1 MRQNARMVWFTEDD
15 LRAAAG
21 DGSFRRGREYV
32 DAVADLQPTALGVRA
47 AVRGKNVYEVWLGR
61 DNDALIGECGCPFGI
76 EGNFCK
82 HCVAVGL
89 VLLASGTTEPETDIE
104 AYLRSLDQ
112 RELVELVLEQA
123 NRDPDLYR
131 RLALRAGSTGAPQ
144 VAVLRRQLDTALRV
158 RGFVDAEYADRAR
171 HALDTVRDLVDA
183 GHAAEARPLARHAV
197 ELLTAAMGAVDDPAE
212 TIAGVARRAVKLY
225 ARACA
230 VARPNPA
237 KLASW
242 LFQLR
247 RTWPTWPTID
257 VGDFAE
263 PLGES
268 GMAAYRTLVDDAWRA
283 FDDSDDADDDALT
296 VLRGMREQLAK
307 TSGDVDAMVD
317 VLADGLPAVRA
328 YREIVSVLRHA
339 GRLDEAIRWAE
350 RGVTETRDLSLTELL
365 VESFLDAQ
373 RGDEAVELRK
383 ADLRS
388 ARTRVCY
395 GRLRDTAVAA
405 KVWSGLR
412 SWALDVLPPDELVGA
427 LLDDGDV
434 EAAWLAAVK
443 HDCAGVEVVRAR
455 GETHPAEVL
464 AAYRTLVTECL
475 SRGGRDCYREA
486 GVLLKEMAACAERCG
501 ESVSG
506 FVAALKLE
514 HARRPALLDEL
525 RRAGF

>member
-1 MRQNARMVWFTEDD
+1 MVWFTEDD
-15 LRAAAG
+15 LRGAAG

-32 DAVADLQPTALGVRA
+32 DAVAELQPTALGVRA
-47 AVRGKNVYEVWLGR
+47 AVRGRCVYEVWLGR
-61 DNDALIGECGCPFGI
+61 DNDELIGECGCPFGV

-89 VLLASGTTEPETDIE
+89 VLLASGSSGPEADIE
-104 AYLRSLDQ
+104 AYLRSLEQ

-123 NRDPDLYR
+123 SRDPDLYR
-131 RLALRAGSTGAPQ
+131 QLTLRAGSTGAPQ

-158 RGFVDAEYADRAR
+158 RGFVDADYAGRAR
-171 HALDTVRDLVDA
+171 HVLDTVRDLVDA

-197 ELLTAAMGAVDDPAE
+197 ELLTEAMGAVDDPAE

-242 LFQLR
+242 LFQSRL
-247 RTWPTWPTID
+247 TWPTWPTID
-257 VGDFAE
+257 IGDFTE

-268 GMAAYRTLVDDAWRA
+268 GMAAYRTLVDDAWHA
-283 FDDSDDADDDALT
+283 LDDDDDDGHT

-307 TSGDVDAMVD
+307 TSGDVDTLVD

-339 GRLDEAIRWAE
+339 GRLDEAVRWAE
-350 RGVTETRDLSLTELL
+350 RGVAETRDLSLTELL

-383 ADLRS
+383 ADLRA

-427 LLDDGDV
+427 LLDDGDGD
-434 EAAWLAAVK
+434 AAWLAAVK
-443 HDCAGVEVVRAR
+443 HDCAGVEVVRSRA
-455 GETHPAEVL
+455 ETHPAEVL

-475 SRGGRDCYREA
+475 SRGGRECYREA
-486 GVLLKEMAACAERCG
+486 GVLLKEMAACAQRCG

-506 FVAALKLE
+506 FVASLKLE

>member
-1 MRQNARMVWFTEDD
+1 MVWFSEDD

-32 DAVADLQPTALGVRA
+32 DAVGELRPAALGVRA
-47 AVRGKNVYEVWLGR
+47 AVRGKDVYEVWLGR
-61 DNDALIGECGCPFGI
+61 ESDALVGECGCPFGV

-89 VLLASGTTEPETDIE
+89 VLLASGAQAPEAGLET
-104 AYLRSLDQ
+104 YLRSLDQ

-123 NRDPDLYR
+123 KRDPALYR
-131 RLALRAGSTGAPQ
+131 QLALRAGSTGAPQ
-144 VAVLRRQLDTALRV
+144 VAVLRRELDTALRV
-158 RGFVDAEYADRAR
+158 RGFVDADYATRAKDVV
-171 HALDTVRDLVDA
+171 DTVRDLVDA

-197 ELLTAAMGAVDDPAE
+197 ELLVEAMGAVDDSAGAV
-212 TIAGVARRAVKLY
+212 AGVCRRAVKLY

-247 RTWPTWPTID
+247 LGWPTWPTLDI
-257 VGDFAE
+257 GDFAE
-263 PLGES
+263 PLGET
-268 GMAAYRTLVDDAWRA
+268 GMTAYRKQVDEAWHALDDGDDA
-283 FDDSDDADDDALT
+283 ADHT
-296 VLRGMREQLAK
+296 VLRAMREQLAK
-307 TSGDVDAMVD
+307 TTGDADTLVD

-339 GRLDEAIRWAE
+339 GRLDEAIQWAE
-350 RGVTETRDLSLTELL
+350 RGVAETRDLSLTELL
-365 VESFLDAQ
+365 VESYLDGQ
-373 RGDEAVELRK
+373 RGDDAVELRRF
-383 ADLRS
+383 DLRS

-395 GRLRDTAVAA
+395 GRLRETAVAA

-412 SWALDVLPPDELVGA
+412 SWARDVLPPAELVGA

-434 EAAWLAAVK
+434 EEAWLAAVK
-443 HDCAGVEVVRAR
+443 HDCVGVEVVRSRA
-455 GETHPAEVL
+455 ETHPAEVL
-464 AAYRTLVTECL
+464 VSFRALVEECV

-486 GVLLKEMAACAERCG
+486 CVLLREMAACASRCG
-501 ESVSG
+501 ESVAG
-506 FVAALKLE
+506 FVASLKMA

>member
-1 MRQNARMVWFTEDD
+1 MAWFTEDD

-32 DAVADLQPTALGVRA
+32 DAVGELRPTALGVCA
-47 AVRGKNVYEVWLGR
+47 AVRGKDVYEVWLGR
-61 DNDALIGECGCPFGI
+61 QNDTLVGECGCPFGV

-89 VLLASGTTEPETDIE
+89 VVLASGASSPDADLET
-104 AYLRSLDQ
+104 YLRSLDQ
-112 RELVELVLEQA
+112 HELVELLLEQA
-123 NRDPDLYR
+123 KRDPALYR
-131 RLALRAGSTGAPQ
+131 QLMLRAGSTGAPQ
-144 VAVLRRQLDTALRV
+144 VAVLRRQLDDALRV
-158 RGFVDAEYADRAR
+158 HGFADPGYAGRAKDVV
-171 HALDTVRDLVDA
+171 DTVRDLVDA

-197 ELLTAAMGAVDDPAE
+197 ELLVEAMGAVDDPAD
-212 TIAGVARRAVKLY
+212 AVSGVARRAVKLY

-230 VARPNPA
+230 AARPNPV

-247 RTWPTWPTID
+247 LGWPTWPTID
-257 VGDFAE
+257 IGDFAE

-268 GMAAYRTLVDDAWRA
+268 GMAAYRSLVDDAWRA
-283 FDDSDDADDDALT
+283 LDEDADHT

-307 TSGDVDAMVD
+307 TSGDVDALVD
-317 VLADGLPAVRA
+317 VLSDDLPAVRA

-339 GRLDEAIRWAE
+339 GRLDEAVRWAE
-350 RGVTETRDLSLTELL
+350 RGVAETRDLGLTELL
-365 VESFLDAQ
+365 VESYLDAQ
-373 RGDEAVELRK
+373 RGDEAVALRK
-383 ADLRS
+383 KELLS

-395 GRLRDTAVAA
+395 GRLRETAVAA

-412 SWALDVLPPDELVGA
+412 SWALDVLPPQELVGA
-427 LLDDGDV
+427 LLDDGEVD
-434 EAAWLAAVK
+434 EAWLAAVK
-443 HDCAGVEVVRAR
+443 HDCAGVEVVRLR

-464 AAYRTLVTECL
+464 TAYRTLVADCFA
-475 SRGGRDCYREA
+475 RGGRDCYREA
-486 GVLLKEMAACAERCG
+486 CVLLKEMADCASRCG

-506 FVAALKLE
+506 FVASLKLE
-514 HARRPALLDEL
+514 HARKPALQDEL

>member
-1 MRQNARMVWFTEDD
+1 MVWFTEDD

-21 DGSFRRGREYV
+21 DGSFRRGRDYV
-32 DAVADLQPTALGVRA
+32 GAVGELRPTALGVRA
-47 AVRGKNVYEVWLGR
+47 AVRGKDVYEVWLCR
-61 DNDALIGECGCPFGI
+61 DNDVLTGECGCPFGL

-89 VLLASGTTEPETDIE
+89 AVLAAGDPAPEVDLE
-104 AYLRSLDQ
+104 AYLRALDQ
-112 RELVELVLEQA
+112 RALVELLLAQA
-123 NRDPDLYR
+123 KRDPALCR
-131 RLALRAGSTGAPQ
+131 QLTLRAAGSAGAPQ

-158 RGFVDAEYADRAR
+158 RGFTDPGYAARAR
-171 HALDTVRDLVDA
+171 DVLDTVRDLVDA

-197 ELLTAAMGAVDDPAE
+197 ELLVAAMGTVDDDAG
-212 TIAGVARRAVKLY
+212 AVSGVARRAVKLY
-225 ARACA
+225 AQACA
-230 VARPNPA
+230 AARPNPA

-242 LFQLR
+242 LFHVRLN
-247 RTWPTWPTID
+247 WPTWPTID
-257 VGDFAE
+257 IGDFAE
-263 PLGES
+263 PLGET
-268 GMAAYRTLVDDAWRA
+268 GMAAYRALVDDAWRSL
-283 FDDSDDADDDALT
+283 DDDADHT

-307 TSGDVDAMVD
+307 TSGDVDTLVD

-350 RGVTETRDLSLTELL
+350 RGVAETRDLSLTELL
-365 VESFLDAQ
+365 VDSYLDAQ

-395 GRLRDTAVAA
+395 GRLRTTATAA

-412 SWALDVLPPDELVGA
+412 SWALDVLPPAELVGA
-427 LLDDGDV
+427 LIDDGDV
-434 EAAWLAAVK
+434 EEAWLAAVK
-443 HDCAGVEVVRAR
+443 HDCVGVEVLRLR

-464 AAYRTLVTECL
+464 AAYQGLVSTCL
-475 SRGGRDCYREA
+475 ERGGRDAYREA
-486 GVLLKEMAACAERCG
+486 CVLLKELAACAQRCG
-501 ESVSG
+501 ESVTG
-506 FVAALKLE
+506 FVASLRLA

>member
-1 MRQNARMVWFTEDD
+1 MLWFTEDD

-32 DAVADLQPTALGVRA
+32 DAVGELQPTALGVRA
-47 AVRGKNVYEVWLGR
+47 AVRGKDVYEVWLGR
-61 DNDALIGECGCPFGI
+61 EHDALAGECGCPFGI

-89 VLLASGTTEPETDIE
+89 VLLADGAPGPDADLG

-112 RELVELVLEQA
+112 RELVELVLAQA
-123 NRDPDLYR
+123 QRDPGLYR
-131 RLALRAGSTGAPQ
+131 QLALRAGSTGAPQ

-158 RGFVDAEYADRAR
+158 RGFSDGDYATRAKDVI
-171 HALDTVRDLVDA
+171 DTVRALVDA

-197 ELLTAAMGAVDDPAE
+197 ELLVEAMGAVDDPADAV
-212 TIAGVARRAVKLY
+212 AGVCRRAVKLY

-237 KLASW
+237 KLAGW

-247 RTWPTWPTID
+247 RDWPTWPTID
-257 VGDFAE
+257 IGDFAE
-263 PLGES
+263 PLGEA
-268 GMAAYRTLVDDAWRA
+268 GMAAYRALVDEAWHA
-283 FDDSDDADDDALT
+283 LDDDEDHT
-296 VLRGMREQLAK
+296 VLRAMREQLAR
-307 TSGDVDAMVD
+307 TSGDVDTMVD
-317 VLADGLPAVRA
+317 VLADGLPSVRA

-339 GRLDEAIRWAE
+339 GRLGEAIRWAE
-350 RGVTETRDLSLTELL
+350 RGVAETRDLSLTELL
-365 VESFLDAQ
+365 VESYLDGQ
-373 RGDEAVELRK
+373 RGDDAVELRK
-383 ADLRS
+383 AELRS

-395 GRLRDTAVAA
+395 GRLRETAVAA

-412 SWALDVLPPDELVGA
+412 PWALDVLPPDELVGA

-434 EAAWLAAVK
+434 EEAWLAAVK
-443 HDCAGVEVVRAR
+443 HDCAGVEVVRLRA
-455 GETHPAEVL
+455 ETHPAEVL
-464 AAYRTLVTECL
+464 AAYRALVTECL
-475 SRGGRDCYREA
+475 SRGGRECYREA
-486 GVLLKEMAACAERCG
+486 GVLLKELAACAQRCG

-506 FVAALKLE
+506 FVASLRTA
-514 HARRPALLDEL
+514 HVRRPALLDEL

>member
-1 MRQNARMVWFTEDD
+1 MAWFTEDD

-21 DGSFRRGREYV
+21 DGSFRRGRDYV
-32 DAVADLQPTALGVRA
+32 DAVGELQPTALGVRA
-47 AVRGKNVYEVWLGR
+47 AVRGKDVYEVWLGR
-61 DNDALIGECGCPFGI
+61 EKAALVGECGCPFGV

-89 VLLASGTTEPETDIE
+89 VLLADGAPGPEADLD

-112 RELVELVLEQA
+112 RELVALVLEQA
-123 NRDPDLYR
+123 KRDPGLYR
-131 RLALRAGSTGAPQ
+131 QLALRAGSTGAPQ

-158 RGFVDAEYADRAR
+158 HGFADASYVTRAKDV
-171 HALDTVRDLVDA
+171 LDTVRDLVDA

-197 ELLTAAMGAVDDPAE
+197 ELLVDAMGAVDDSAGDV
-212 TIAGVARRAVKLY
+212 AGVCRRAVKLY

-247 RTWPTWPTID
+247 RGWPTWPTID
-257 VGDFAE
+257 IGDFAE
-263 PLGES
+263 PLGET
-268 GMAAYRTLVDDAWRA
+268 GMAAYRTLVDDAWHA
-283 FDDSDDADDDALT
+283 LDGDSDDSDHA
-296 VLRGMREQLAK
+296 VLRAMREQLAK
-307 TSGDVDAMVD
+307 ASGDVDTLVD
-317 VLADGLPAVRA
+317 VFADGLPAVRSF
-328 YREIVSVLRHA
+328 REIVSLLRHS

-350 RGVTETRDLSLTELL
+350 RGVAETRDLSLTELL
-365 VESFLDAQ
+365 VESYLDGQ
-373 RGDEAVELRK
+373 RGDDAVELRK

-395 GRLRDTAVAA
+395 GRLRDTAVSA

-412 SWALDVLPPDELVGA
+412 PWALDVLPPEELVGA

-434 EAAWLAAVK
+434 EEAWLAAVK
-443 HDCAGVEVVRAR
+443 HDCAGTEVVRSRA
-455 GETHPAEVL
+455 ETQPAEVL
-464 AAYRTLVTECL
+464 AAYRALVTECL
-475 SRGGRDCYREA
+475 SRGGRECYREA
-486 GVLLKEMAACAERCG
+486 CVLLKEMASCAERCG

-506 FVAALKLE
+506 FVASLRMA
-514 HARRPALLDEL
+514 HSRRPALLDEL